1 VSLIPLVR
9 DGGGRWKNWKKN
21 RRKRK
26 EKEEPD
32 AASEEFLAR
41 NRFRVYKMTHPL
53 PSGILVPIS
62 LQRLSLNTRMQAVNG
77 SNPLVASYS
86 RVGLPGPSSSGPASR
101 CSILGRVAT
110 VADIFTSGLYYE
122 AVVKIITNG
131 FHKTGGESATD
142 KKYKNHS

>member
-1 VSLIPLVR
+1 
-9 DGGGRWKNWKKN
+9 
-21 RRKRK
+21 
-26 EKEEPD
+26 
-32 AASEEFLAR
+32 
-41 NRFRVYKMTHPL
+41 MTDLL

-110 VADIFTSGLYYE
+110 VADIPSSLEHCLPPSSGAWILL
-122 AVVKIITNG
+122 ANSFKIFLGSQCRRQVVPFDKHLRYRRRPTNDHARLQNLFG
-131 FHKTGGESATD
+131 SQVYCKVRW
-142 KKYKNHS
+142 

>member
-1 VSLIPLVR
+1 M
-9 DGGGRWKNWKKN
+9 
-21 RRKRK
+21 
-26 EKEEPD
+26 EELEEE
-32 AASEEFLAR
+32 SEEEGEGGTRGCVGRVLSFR
-41 NRFRVYKMTHPL
+41 NRFRVYKMTDLL

-110 VADIFTSGLYYE
+110 VADTLADFLYQ
-122 AVVKIITNG
+122 
-131 FHKTGGESATD
+131 
-142 KKYKNHS
+142 